1 MGAIA
6 KRDDKH
12 GKPTYQA
19 KIRKAG
25 FPAQS
30 KTFTTRK
37 DAERWI
43 VEREAEMSRG
53 TFVDTKAATTMT
65 LRQAIER
72 YIEEVTPR
80 KRSAEQEKPRLRAM
94 ARSDMAAHSLANLTP
109 KEVAKWRDERL
120 KEVSG
125 ATVHR
130 NLAILRHVIQ
140 IARKEWGIAIPT
152 NPVSEISMPK
162 VSNARERRLTTD
174 EEKALLAACAQSR
187 NTFLI
192 DAVTLALETGMR
204 QSEIVGL
211 DWRHVDL
218 TKRVA
223 HLPITKN
230 GSSRNVPLS
239 SKAIEVLK
247 SRPCEEVNGLRT
259 GKVFESV
266 TPEAVKRAFIRA
278 CTRAGLENLRFHD
291 LRHEATSRFFEKGF
305 QIMEV
310 STITG
315 HKTLSMLK
323 RYTHLSAEELAK
335 RL

>member
-1 MGAIA
+1 MGAIT
-6 KRDDKH
+6 KRIDKQ
-12 GKPTYQA
+12 GKPSYQA

-30 KTFTTRK
+30 RTFPNKK
-37 DAERWI
+37 DAERWM

-53 TFVDTKAATTMT
+53 TFVDVRAAASMT

-72 YIEEVTPR
+72 YAEEVTPQ
-80 KRSAEQEKPRLRAM
+80 KRSAAQEKPRLMAM
-94 ARSDMAAHSLANLTP
+94 ARSNLAAYSLANLSA
-109 KEVAKWRDERL
+109 KEVARWRDERL

-140 IARKEWGIAIPT
+140 IARKEWGIALHS
-152 NPVSEISMPK
+152 NPVSGITLPK
-162 VSNARERRLTTD
+162 VSNARERRIST
-174 EEKALLAACAQSR
+174 EEETALLAACEQSR
-187 NTFLI
+187 GDYLADVI
-192 DAVTLALETGMR
+192 GLALETGMR

-211 DWRHVDL
+211 EWQYIDL
-218 TKRVA
+218 PKRVA

-239 SKAIEVLK
+239 PKAVGILETRPAEVT
-247 SRPCEEVNGLRT
+247 NGLRT
-259 GKVFESV
+259 GRVFEGV

-278 CTRAGLENLRFHD
+278 TSRAGLTDLRFHD
-291 LRHEATSRFFEKGF
+291 LRHEATSRLFEKGF
-305 QIMEV
+305 QMMEV
-310 STITG
+310 ATITG